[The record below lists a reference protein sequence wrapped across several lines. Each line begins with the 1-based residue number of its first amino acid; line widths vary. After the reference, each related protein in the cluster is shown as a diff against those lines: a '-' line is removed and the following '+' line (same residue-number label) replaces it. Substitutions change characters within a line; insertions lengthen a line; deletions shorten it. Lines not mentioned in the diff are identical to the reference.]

1 MLSAETAISRFRRDV
16 TLGTLLR
23 SLLLIAALGAM
34 GLNIVHAMKLDGTLL
49 LIGVGA
55 LWVVLS
61 YRSVKG
67 TRLAAESPSIIASG
81 DLEAAEE
88 QVELALRSFSLFRS
102 AKLLSL
108 HHLALLRHAQRRWR
122 DSAML
127 CRTLLNQRLGSMR
140 SISKPSR
147 LLLADALL
155 EMGNVREAYI
165 VISELYRERMSLGE
179 SMSLLL
185 VQLEYESKIGAWQAM
200 LPRGGSY
207 KRLELAELMPAT
219 NAARAQALMALAAR
233 RLGREDWSAWLRLRA
248 ELLAD
253 PAQLVADRPILS
265 ELWPTRP
272 PIERQITGIDRT
284 VSS

>member
-23 SLLLIAALGAM
+23 GLLLIAAVVAM
-34 GLNIVHAMKLDGTLL
+34 GLSLVHAMKLHGTVMLF
-49 LIGVGA
+49 GVGA

-61 YRSVKG
+61 YRSVQG
-67 TRLAAESPSIIASG
+67 TRLAAESPSLIASG

-88 QVELALRSFSLFRS
+88 QVERALRSFSLFRS

-108 HHLALLRHAQRRWR
+108 HHLALLRHAQGRWR

-127 CRTLLNQRLGSMR
+127 CRTLLSQRLGSMR

-155 EMGNVREAYI
+155 EMGDVREAYL
-165 VISELYRERMSLGE
+165 VISDLYRERLSLGE

-185 VQLEYESKIGAWQAM
+185 VQLDYESRIGAWQAM

-219 NAARAQALMALAAR
+219 NAAKAQALMALAAR
-233 RLGREDWSAWLRLRA
+233 RLGREDWAAWLRLRA
-248 ELLAD
+248 ELLAEPKD
-253 PAQLVADRPILS
+253 LVAERPILA
-265 ELWPTRP
+265 ELWPT
-272 PIERQITGIDRT
+272 
-284 VSS
+284 SAA